1 MTHVIKLGK
10 VAKADPDSEKNI
22 GKIPA
27 PTTEIINCSDNAFS
41 LRINIQQKM
50 LSCLLAKCLQV
61 FQTATKTIQSN
72 ITITHGMYYNIRT
85 QYVLQ

>member
-1 MTHVIKLGK
+1 MIKLGK

-72 ITITHGMYYNIRT
+72 I
-85 QYVLQ
+85 V